1 MTCENAWEWMS
12 AALDGEL
19 SAAEKAELDRHLAQC
34 DSCRALFAELSA
46 IHGACGGL
54 DAASPPGL
62 KEQILNGLPPQEAPA
77 PKGSGKVISIHWKRW
92 SAMAAA
98 FVLIS
103 LAAWR
108 LPETISQPPRS
119 AVEVEKDQP
128 QEMDE
133 ATLQDYDAAN
143 ESGVAIL
150 TTAGEAVSPADAS
163 APAPTALQNSEDLPV
178 NGTAEPSQTKLGG
191 LENDTAKSEETV
203 KSSAVS
209 VFRGI
214 AADTDGSAAGSD
226 PEAASPAQTPVVNG
240 SLSRSFVYS
249 SAPLPQD
256 SLSDEA
262 VTADMDASDLPVAE
276 ATNGLILAK
285 AASGGGGSAPLTA
298 DDEILEPHP
307 EIGEGENVPAVL
319 FVSGAEEQACPSY
332 CGVLTLSNA
341 AFLNEYSAQPQET
354 GEVWYELPRAAFY
367 ALVDELTAG
376 GVSLD
381 LRASGDD
388 ISASAELG
396 LVIVLP

>member
-54 DAASPPGL
+54 DAAPPPGL
-62 KEQILNGLPPQEAPA
+62 KKQILNNLPPQEAPA
-77 PKGSGKVISIHWKRW
+77 PKRSGKVFSIHWKRW

-133 ATLQDYDAAN
+133 AALQDYDAAN

-150 TTAGEAVSPADAS
+150 PTAGEAASPADAS
-163 APAPTALQNSEDLPV
+163 APAPTALQSSEDLAV
-178 NGTAEPSQTKLGG
+178 NSAAEPSQVKIGG
-191 LENDTAKSEETV
+191 LENDAAKSEEAV

-209 VFRGI
+209 VFRGV
-214 AADTDGSAAGSD
+214 AADTYGGAAGSD
-226 PEAASPAQTPVVNG
+226 PEAASPAQAPIVNG
-240 SLSRSFVYS
+240 SLRRSYGYS
-249 SAPLPQD
+249 SASLPQD
-256 SLSDEA
+256 SLSDNA
-262 VTADMDASDLPVAE
+262 MTADASDLPVATAANE
-276 ATNGLILAK
+276 LLLAK
-285 AASGGGGSAPLTA
+285 AASGGGGSAPMPA
-298 DDEILEPHP
+298 DTEIPEPHP

-319 FVSGAEEQACPSY
+319 FISGTEEQALPSY

-341 AFLNEYSAQPQET
+341 AFLNAYSAQPQEN
-354 GEVWYELPRAAFY
+354 GEVWYELPRAAFC

-381 LRASGDD
+381 LRTSGDD

-396 LVIVLP
+396 LVVVLP

>member
-12 AALDGEL
+12 AAMDGEL
-19 SAAEKAELDRHLAQC
+19 SDAETAELDRHLAQC
-34 DSCRALFAELSA
+34 GSCRALFAELSA
-46 IHGACGGL
+46 IHGACGRL
-54 DAASPPGL
+54 DAAPPPGL
-62 KEQILNGLPPQEAPA
+62 KEQILNNLPPQEAPA
-77 PKGSGKVISIHWKRW
+77 PKRSGKVISIHWKRW

-150 TTAGEAVSPADAS
+150 PTAGEEVSPADAS
-163 APAPTALQNSEDLPV
+163 APAPTALQDSEALSV
-178 NGTAEPSQTKLGG
+178 NGAADSSQTKLGS
-191 LENDTAKSEETV
+191 LENDAAKSEEAV

-214 AADTDGSAAGSD
+214 AADTYGGAAGSD
-226 PEAASPAQTPVVNG
+226 PEAASPAQAPVVNG
-240 SLSRSFVYS
+240 SLRRSFVYS

-256 SLSDEA
+256 SLSDDA
-262 VTADMDASDLPVAE
+262 VTADSSDLPVATAANE
-276 ATNGLILAK
+276 LLLAK
-285 AASGGGGSAPLTA
+285 AASGGGGSAPMPA
-298 DDEILEPHP
+298 DAEIPEPHP

-319 FVSGAEEQACPSY
+319 FVSGTEAQALPSY

-341 AFLNEYSAQPQET
+341 AFLNAYSAQPQEN

-388 ISASAELG
+388 ISVSAELG
-396 LVIVLP
+396 LVVVLP